1 ARKQEYLPPY
11 DYVNHA
17 PEFLSPEEQKKYREG
32 RIAVLKDKGVYV
44 VSYTPEQDEQYR
56 AMGLKVMPKQEGR
69 YFSSTIDFYTPTS
82 YRDPKINRSYAAGTV
97 MQIYGY
103 EVPPGLRVW
112 TDDYSNVLSVFRW

>member
-1 ARKQEYLPPY
+1 R
-11 DYVNHA
+11 
-17 PEFLSPEEQKKYREG
+17 
-32 RIAVLKDKGVYV
+32 
-44 VSYTPEQDEQYR
+44 PEQDEQYR

-112 TDDYSNVLSVFRW
+112 TDDYSNVLSVFRWEGIVLAPEGGELVGRGVRPWNWGGKECD